1 MNVDNNQVGW
11 YQSTYLGTVCTT
23 DLVSKQFDF
32 QEVVGPN
39 SVVLVYDPLRTT
51 HGSMPLRAFRLTD
64 AFMKA
69 YRAKKFPLQEYDDD
83 DADEDVHR

>member
-1 MNVDNNQVGW
+1 M
-11 YQSTYLGTVCTT
+11 
-23 DLVSKQFDF
+23 SKQFDF

-83 DADEDVHR
+83 ADDDVHDDGESLTPPPARLCCFLQES